1 VVQELESMGVKELR
15 EMCKSKRLDAST
27 CTEKRDLIDL
37 ILSKKEEEGGGGE
50 GDAGVAA

>member
-1 VVQELESMGVKELR
+1 MVQELESMGVKELR

-50 GDAGVAA
+50 GGAGVAA